1 MSDILVT
8 SPCQPFTLPTQFKAV
23 FNGYIYCGTVDAVDP
38 SVSQVQV
45 YLVNESGDKV
55 PVAQPLRTNA
65 GGFLVYNGQPAKFVT
80 DSNHSLLVRDSLG
93 TQLWYEPNIAI
104 IDPAA
109 LAELLAGSG
118 GASMIGSSSG
128 GSVQDELN
136 NLERHIA
143 SSPAYV
149 DAYKLPGMTDTQ
161 AIDAAMAAS
170 KYVVFS
176 DRKYAYTKPL
186 ISVGHTLEGAVGETF
201 STTGTIIEFDIAATP
216 ATPFAYRNITNKGVA
231 RNIRFIQKSWPVGV
245 ELNGCRIDRK
255 TTLIDCDF
263 SYFNGYGIVLESV
276 DSVPRGCYAS
286 SLINVTCDYNA
297 KHGIVYGGSANA
309 VTNINPTCRWNGAP
323 AYGVQPSVAGGW
335 DGINSSGID
344 GPFPGNGLTGEPQGN
359 VIIGGNISY
368 NSRYGYNLYR
378 WWQGSIMGGY
388 AEVNKV
394 GDANFVNMFGSSI
407 SNLMLMQA
415 PNLAIPDVDPA
426 APSRSLLTYPNSIWI
441 NGRDFGCGQPSPVQ
455 PALWA
460 RIAAALRFFGSNGST
475 WINGTSSG
483 GIEVSRQNTNTNLK
497 WNFGSVPTYS
507 ASISL
512 GDGAVAPATG
522 VPVISR
528 SGNTEAATLL
538 SMVGTSH
545 YTEFFVANSG
555 GANAAATALRIAK
568 NSGTSRSINAAGTV
582 NASGA
587 DYAEYMHK
595 DDSCGEIPKGAI
607 CGVTD
612 DGLLTDQFDM
622 AISFVVKSTDPAYVG
637 GDTWGAIEEPIR
649 YQEYEAWVA
658 KCEAV
663 YSDKPTLREEETEQ
677 EYATRLNEWSALWEA
692 LMGSEPEKRDSDEW
706 MAWVADLETRRH
718 RVDRIAFCGQVPC
731 NVVGATPGDCIVPVR
746 NDDGSI
752 GGVAIKD
759 PSFEQYRRA
768 VGTVWKMMDD
778 GRAWIAVKV
787 S

>member
-8 SPCQPFTLPTQFKAV
+8 SPFKPFTLPTQFKAV
-23 FNGYIYCGTVDAVDP
+23 FNGYIYCGTVNAVDP

-93 TQLWYEPNIAI
+93 VQVWYEPNMAI

-118 GASMIGSSSG
+118 GASMIGSSNG
-128 GSVQDELN
+128 GSVQDELDD
-136 NLERHIA
+136 LERHIA
-143 SSPAYV
+143 ASPAYV

-170 KYVVFS
+170 KYVIFFA
-176 DRKYAYTKPL
+176 RKYTYTKPL
-186 ISVGHTLEGAVGETF
+186 ISIGHTLEGATGETF

-216 ATPFAYRNITNKGVA
+216 AIPFAYRNITNKGTA
-231 RNIRFIQKSWPVGV
+231 RNIRFIQKSWIC
-245 ELNGCRIDRK
+245 ELNGGRIDRK
-255 TTLIDCDF
+255 LSLYDCDF
-263 SYFNGYGIVLESV
+263 SYFNGHGFVLESV
-276 DSVPRGCYAS
+276 DSEPRGCYAS
-286 SLINVTCDYNA
+286 TLINLTTDYNN
-297 KHGIVYGGSANA
+297 KHGLVFGGSANA
-309 VTNINPTCRWNGAP
+309 VTVINPVSRWNGAP
-323 AYGVQPSVAGGW
+323 SYNVPPTVAGAGW
-335 DGINSSGID
+335 DGINMSGVS
-344 GPFPGNGLTGEPQGN
+344 GEFPGNGLTGEPQGS
-359 VIIGGNISY
+359 VIIGGNVSY
-368 NSRYGYNLYR
+368 NSRYGYNFFR
-378 WWQGSIMGGY
+378 WWQGIVVGGY
-388 AEVNKV
+388 AEANLV
-394 GDANFVNMFGSSI
+394 GDGNFVNMFGSTV
-407 SNLMLMQA
+407 SNLMLQQ
-415 PNLAIPDVDPA
+415 PPTFAIPDVDPLA
-426 APSRSLLTYPNSIWI
+426 TSRSLLTYPNSIWI
-441 NGRDFGCGQPSPVQ
+441 NGRDFGCGQSAPVT
-455 PALWA
+455 ASHWA
-460 RIAAALRFFGSNGST
+460 RITAALRFFGSSGTMHIDST
-475 WINGTSSG
+475 AAG
-483 GIEVSRQNTNTNLK
+483 GIAVARQNTSANLK
-497 WNFGSVPTYS
+497 WDFGTVPTYS
-507 ASISL
+507 ASMSL
-512 GDGAVAPATG
+512 GDGAVS
-522 VPVISR
+522 PVAGIPTISR

-538 SMVGTSH
+538 SMVGTNH

-607 CGVTD
+607 CGVTA

-649 YQEYEAWVA
+649 HPEYEAWLA

-663 YSDKPTLREEETEQ
+663 NSDKPILREEEIEQ

-706 MAWVADLETRRH
+706 MDWVADLETRRQ

-731 NVVGATPGDCIVPVR
+731 NVVGATPGDYIVPVR
-746 NDDGSI
+746 NNDGSI
-752 GGVAIKD
+752 GGIAIKD

-768 VGTVWKMMDD
+768 VGTVWKLM
-778 GRAWIAVKV
+778 GNGLAWIAVKIG
-787 S
+787 